1 MLTLRIFIMRE
12 KLKLVL
18 CIQELGPYKYI
29 PLSVSL
35 KLSLL
40 SPCVH
45 VKIVSILKKKK
56 GERENLDLLCINL
69 VSMPYVGGN
78 KYNFIESNKVKIRFV
93 HGQWWKRCLLSNF
106 ILWIVKKSCHI
117 EYKIIIGQ
125 EVHIW
130 IILKSQIFHH

>member
-1 MLTLRIFIMRE
+1 MRE

-35 KLSLL
+35 KFSLL

-93 HGQWWKRCLLSNF
+93 HGQ
-106 ILWIVKKSCHI
+106 
-117 EYKIIIGQ
+117 
-125 EVHIW
+125 
-130 IILKSQIFHH
+130 